1 MGLRQL
7 RHSNHSTGKFACSV
21 SDTDALSS
29 ESCSAPSDWNVYKIS
44 ATTSATAC
52 KAEDCPAGHRCWHF
66 DQVHS
71 SITPSYLLYIWS
83 YSHNYGY
90 ICQDQWEFQ
99 DPKVGTVAY
108 KVLKAY
114 TLNFSPYK
122 GLTKNENVFQSIG
135 SWNGHWSYHIVSPLC
150 PTTDVYSWFYGIGFI
165 TFNLVNWSKL
175 WSFIIWLMVWNMF
188 YFSIYWECHHPNWR
202 THIFQRG
209 RAQPPTRY
217 VYVYIY
223 IDIQI

>member
-122 GLTKNENVFQSIG
+122 GLTKTKMSSNQSVPEMAIDRII
-135 SWNGHWSYHIVSPLC
+135 SYPHYVLLLMSIL
-150 PTTDVYSWFYGIGFI
+150 GFMALGLSHL
-165 TFNLVNWSKL
+165 TW
-175 WSFIIWLMVWNMF
+175 
-188 YFSIYWECHHPNWR
+188 
-202 THIFQRG
+202 
-209 RAQPPTRY
+209 
-217 VYVYIY
+217 
-223 IDIQI
+223 